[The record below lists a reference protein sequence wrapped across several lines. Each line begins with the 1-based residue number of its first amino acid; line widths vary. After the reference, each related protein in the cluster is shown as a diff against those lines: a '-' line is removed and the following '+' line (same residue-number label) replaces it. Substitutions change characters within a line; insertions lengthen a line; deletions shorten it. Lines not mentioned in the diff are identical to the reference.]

1 MKRGNFIVFEGID
14 GSGKTTQAKL
24 LADTLNAS
32 YTQEPTSYIRNNNIF
47 LTKLITNPYSFSS
60 IALVTQDR
68 INHVNYI
75 KKLLKEQIKG
85 DGVEKLINEQI
96 KEANIF
102 DFKQKL
108 DEELG
113 KKKKG

>member
-1 MKRGNFIVFEGID
+1 MKLSAKRFFIEFDYEFLD
-14 GSGKTTQAKL
+14 GEVKKFRYYEPTTQQIE
-24 LADTLNAS
+24 AS
-32 YTQEPTSYIRNNNIF
+32 LDLKE
-47 LTKLITNPYSFSS
+47 TKEQI
-60 IALVTQDR
+60 
-68 INHVNYI
+68 NYI